1 MYLQPLIEELL
12 ELFAGIQ
19 TYDALSGKYFMMHA
33 ALIWTISD
41 SPAYGD
47 LSGWVTKGKLACPC
61 CKDQTCFQSLRS
73 KIGYL
78 GHRRFL
84 PEDHKWRRYSSK
96 FNRKP
101 ERRPRPGELSGLEIL
116 EQLEVVK
123 DIKLGKNP
131 KTLKRKRAPKDRNW
145 SKKSIFYKLPYCEHL
160 MLPHNIDVM
169 HTEKNWLDNLMGTFL
184 NLKKSKDTDKARLD
198 LEDMG
203 IRKELH
209 LQKKGNGNLKSHLQ
223 AMCCPQKRGKIF
235 VNF

>member
-1 MYLQPLIEELL
+1 M
-12 ELFAGIQ
+12 
-19 TYDALSGKYFMMHA
+19 
-33 ALIWTISD
+33 
-41 SPAYGD
+41 
-47 LSGWVTKGKLACPC
+47 
-61 CKDQTCFQSLRS
+61 
-73 KIGYL
+73 

-209 LQKKGNGNLKSHLQ
+209 LQKKGNGKSEKPPASYVLSPKERQNFCQFLNSVKYPDGYKQTYQDVSILKRV
-223 AMCCPQKRGKIF
+223 KF
-235 VNF
+235 

>member
-1 MYLQPLIEELL
+1 M
-12 ELFAGIQ
+12 
-19 TYDALSGKYFMMHA
+19 
-33 ALIWTISD
+33 
-41 SPAYGD
+41 
-47 LSGWVTKGKLACPC
+47 
-61 CKDQTCFQSLRS
+61 
-73 KIGYL
+73 
-78 GHRRFL
+78 
-84 PEDHKWRRYSSK
+84 
-96 FNRKP
+96 
-101 ERRPRPGELSGLEIL
+101 SGLEIL

-209 LQKKGNGNLKSHLQ
+209 LQKKGNGKSEKPPASYVLSPKERQNFCQFLNSVKYPDGYKQTYQDVSILKRV
-223 AMCCPQKRGKIF
+223 KF
-235 VNF
+235 